1 MKTDRPTATLVR
13 RLSNRVWVGTKQ
25 ELLLRRRTHSERSS
39 PGINATQQFVGRPQ
53 QPQGF
58 AGYQYSGVRTEE
70 LCSNQADDA
79 GANEQIGALG
89 DHNFPGGPIL
99 KPPLQGQGAVFSS

>member
-13 RLSNRVWVGTKQ
+13 RLSNRVWVGTNKNCYCAD
-25 ELLLRRRTHSERSS
+25 EHTERSS
-39 PGINATQQFVGRPQ
+39 PGINATQQYVGRPQ

-58 AGYQYSGVRTEE
+58 AGYQYSGVRTEA
-70 LCSNQADDA
+70 LCSNQADNA

-99 KPPLQGQGAVFSS
+99 KPPLQGQGAVFPF